1 MKVRPFFGII
11 AIVLVSL
18 ITLCSCEITAGPS
31 SISGRVLLEDGAS
44 PNRVLVTITAKD
56 GSGSY
61 NTRTDSD
68 GLFKIT
74 DITPATYTVSFS
86 KAGYYGDTKEVS
98 VGEGQAITLESVT
111 LILKLGTFTG
121 KVIDEG
127 GNPISG
133 ASVTVS
139 GRGYSF
145 SATTDASGKYTITAK
160 PGIYTDI
167 TVSAINP
174 CRYLQGTLNKTVSA
188 DTETKLTDSTLLPD
202 THNYI
207 LTSVVEATTSAKGYR
222 EYRCTN
228 CNHVETVDIPKR
240 TDGARWAG
248 IRASSYGL
256 EESFGTYPG
265 INSMASYAGKMESC
279 YAGSNGTVILIVGV
293 VSEDLTSCF
302 LDFPITEQIANVTCS
317 NVDFYEDYLTA
328 LDKGGYS
335 VWLQVE
341 PGNANLVELAK
352 AVMNHYKHHSCVKG
366 FGIDVEWYKR
376 ADNRNGM
383 KLSSDGDEPKTVDN
397 VLKAVKAINSSY
409 TVFVK
414 HWDEKWLPDPKT
426 GLVFVNDSQG
436 FFEGGWGKGE
446 RKPSLEKMVHEFAQ
460 WAEDYYPC
468 PVMFQIGYDADE
480 GIWGEMENPA
490 EDLGKAIIA
499 ECTTSND
506 IGIIW
511 VDFTLKEVIEK
522 ID

>member
-18 ITLCSCEITAGPS
+18 ITLCACEITPGAS
-31 SISGRVLLEDGAS
+31 SISGRVILEGGAS
-44 PNRVLVTITAKD
+44 PNRILVMLTSKD
-56 GSGSY
+56 GSSSY
-61 NTRTDSD
+61 NARTDSD

-86 KAGYYGDTKEVS
+86 KAGYYGASTEVA
-98 VGEGQAITLESVT
+98 VGEGQSITLDTVT
-111 LILKLGTFTG
+111 LVMKLGTFTG
-121 KVIDEG
+121 KIVDDS

-133 ASVTVS
+133 ASVTIS
-139 GRGYSF
+139 ARGYHYSD
-145 SATTDASGKYTITAK
+145 TTDTSGKYSITVK
-160 PGIYTDI
+160 PGTYTDI
-167 TVSAINP
+167 TVSVTSP
-174 CRYLQGTLNKTVSA
+174 SCRYLQQTLNKAVSA
-188 DTETKLTDSTLLPD
+188 DNETKLDNITMLPD
-202 THNYI
+202 THNYV
-207 LTSVVEATTSAKGYR
+207 LTSIVESTKTVAGYR
-222 EYRCTN
+222 LYTCTN
-228 CNHVETVDIPKR
+228 CNDENKVVIPLQ

-265 INSMASYAGKMESC
+265 IHSMTEYAQKMESC

-293 VSEDLTSCF
+293 VSEDLTKCF
-302 LDFPITEQIANVTCS
+302 LDFPLSKEIKNVIGS
-317 NVDFYEDYLTA
+317 DVDFFEDYLTA

-341 PGNANLVELAK
+341 PGNADLVELAK
-352 AVMNHYKHHSCVKG
+352 EVMNHYKHHSCVKG

-376 ADNRNGM
+376 ADNKDGM
-383 KLSSDGDEPKTVDN
+383 KLNKDGEPNTASN
-397 VLKAVKAINSSY
+397 VLSAVRAINKNY

-414 HWDEKWLPDPKT
+414 HWKQSWLPDPTT
-426 GLVFVNDSQG
+426 GLIFVNDSQG
-436 FFEGGWGKGE
+436 FYKDWKTKE
-446 RKPSLEKMVHEFAQ
+446 PDPDKMVHEFAE

>member
-18 ITLCSCEITAGPS
+18 ITLCACEITPGAS
-31 SISGRVLLEDGAS
+31 SISGRVILEGGAS
-44 PNRVLVTITAKD
+44 PNRILVMLTSKD
-56 GSGSY
+56 GSSSY
-61 NTRTDSD
+61 NARTDSD

-86 KAGYYGDTKEVS
+86 KAGYYGASTEVA
-98 VGEGQAITLESVT
+98 VGEGQSITLDTVT
-111 LILKLGTFTG
+111 LVMKLGTFTG
-121 KVIDEG
+121 EIVDDS

-133 ASVTVS
+133 ASVTIS
-139 GRGYSF
+139 ARGYHYSD
-145 SATTDASGKYTITAK
+145 TTDTSGKYSITVK
-160 PGIYTDI
+160 PGTYTDI
-167 TVSAINP
+167 TVSVTSP
-174 CRYLQGTLNKTVSA
+174 SCRYLQQTLNKAVSA
-188 DTETKLTDSTLLPD
+188 DNETKLDNITMLPD
-202 THNYI
+202 THNYV
-207 LTSVVEATTSAKGYR
+207 LTSIVESTPEDVGTRLYT
-222 EYRCTN
+222 CTN
-228 CNHVETVDIPKR
+228 CGHPNPVEIPKR

-265 INSMASYAGKMESC
+265 IHSMTEYAQKMESC

-293 VSEDLTSCF
+293 VSEDLTKCF
-302 LDFPITEQIANVTCS
+302 LDFPLSKEIKNVIGS
-317 NVDFYEDYLTA
+317 DVDFFEDYLTA

-341 PGNANLVELAK
+341 PGNADLVELAK
-352 AVMNHYKHHSCVKG
+352 EVMNHYKHHSCVKG

-376 ADNRNGM
+376 ADNKDGM
-383 KLSSDGDEPKTVDN
+383 KLNKDGEPNTASN
-397 VLKAVKAINSSY
+397 VLSAVRAINKNY

-414 HWDEKWLPDPKT
+414 HWKQSWLPDPTT
-426 GLVFVNDSQG
+426 GLIFVNDSQG
-436 FFEGGWGKGE
+436 FYKDWKTKE
-446 RKPSLEKMVHEFAQ
+446 PDPDKMVHEFAE